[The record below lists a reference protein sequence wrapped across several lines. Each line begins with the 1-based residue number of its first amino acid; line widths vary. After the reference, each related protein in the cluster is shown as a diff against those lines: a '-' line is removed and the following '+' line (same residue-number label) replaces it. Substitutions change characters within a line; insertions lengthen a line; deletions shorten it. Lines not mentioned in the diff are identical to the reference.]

1 MAGRAKEVQLQLQKE
16 VEEFKK
22 LQKDSQKLFAQK
34 QQLETQLMENKVVK
48 EELDLLETDA
58 NVFKL
63 IGPVLVKQDLN
74 EAKMNVEKRIE
85 YIQNESKRHEKMLQD
100 LEKKQVSHRE
110 DLGKLQQQYQQLMAK
125 VK

>member
-125 VK
+125 GK

>member
-74 EAKMNVEKRIE
+74 EAKMNVEKGIE